1 MIVPDQLARVT
12 AQAETPEQVL
22 PYVCA
27 VSELK
32 PRMLGPCVS
41 YEREG
46 EVVLVGYPLH
56 DSKDAGAMAES
67 VSLALRL
74 PGVRRITVIG
84 PERPPQAPESAVVE
98 EDWYYSLPVP
108 APPPGQKLRNL
119 LLRAGR
125 DLTIERG
132 GPWGEDHVA
141 LVRRYLNERP
151 FAAGT
156 RLIYTKISRY
166 LAESS
171 GSLLVS
177 ARLADGRLAAL
188 SVGEYAGLATAFY
201 MFAFREPGLAPPGA
215 TDLLLSGLLAEAHER
230 GHTRMNLGL
239 GVNEGVGFFKRK
251 WGAAPFLPYVQVS
264 WEPAAPKMF
273 QRLRGFFGG

>member
-1 MIVPDQLARVT
+1 
-12 AQAETPEQVL
+12 
-22 PYVCA
+22 
-27 VSELK
+27 LK
-32 PRMLGPCVS
+32 PRMLGLCVT

-74 PGVRRITVIG
+74 PEVRRITVIG
-84 PERPPQAPESAVVE
+84 PVRPPQAPENAAVE
-98 EDWYYSLPVP
+98 EDCYYSLPVP

-132 GPWGEDHVA
+132 GPCGEDHVA

-151 FAAGT
+151 LAAGT
-156 RLIYTKISRY
+156 RLIYTNIPRY

-171 GSLLVS
+171 GSLLLS
-177 ARLADGRLAAL
+177 ARLADGRLAAF

-201 MFAFREPGLAPPGA
+201 MFAFREPRLAPPGA
-215 TDLLLSGLLAEAHER
+215 TDLLLSGLLREAHER
-230 GHTRMNLGL
+230 GHARMNLGL

-251 WGAAPFLPYVQVS
+251 WGAVPFLPYVQTT
-264 WEPAAPKMF
+264 WEITSPGISSILAGLF
-273 QRLRGFFGG
+273 SRRS